1 MLEALIKR
9 HKIILLIF
17 ALLVIFFGWHSRS
30 FEINASTDTLIS
42 ENNLEFIKSQKV
54 NQAFSP
60 EEFLIIAYHPKD
72 GDIFSAK
79 SQANISEISQKIKRL
94 NRVKSVRSVMNVPL
108 LSKASQGLSTE
119 MNPSDFTQENLQLS
133 ASELR
138 RIFKD
143 HPIYDGLLINH
154 EQTASGIQV
163 LFKTS
168 IFLQNIDAD
177 ILAIQSKLLDGPLSN
192 EDKETLNELKA
203 KAAPLEKRLRE
214 TRNKEIEQLRKIT
227 NDYSDEADLYLGGA
241 HVLGYQLINIIQHD
255 LAVFGSAIGLAICLL
270 IFAVFR
276 RISWVI
282 ITITC
287 CASCLFIT
295 IGAFGLIGLK
305 ATVISSNF
313 ISLQLILSLAIVI
326 HLIVQ
331 YREDIQNNPEM
342 SQQELVLLTL
352 KSKIAPCFFA
362 GFTTSFGFASL
373 LLSEIEPVKA
383 FGLMMIIA
391 MAVSILCT
399 LLLFPALLLLFSR
412 EESPSNN
419 FILLKPVHWVQR
431 TCIRNSSAIMAFS
444 AVFFIASIFGSLRLD
459 VENSFINYF
468 ASDTEVHKEL
478 SFIDKEFG
486 GSTPLDIIYTPPE
499 APTPYNNL
507 VLHARDIH
515 NVQRIQKALGEFE
528 AMGTRLSVFNFT
540 QLAKQI
546 NNNKPL
552 TEYELT
558 AIYWTLDKSIREDL
572 LNSFLIEPPT
582 QLRISARIKDSTK
595 NLDRGAML
603 AEINKKI
610 QDLGIPAENYQLS
623 NLFVLY
629 QAMLEQLFTSQ
640 ILTLGAVFI
649 ALGIAFFL
657 IFKSAKIAVIAIIPN
672 IISAIAILG
681 VMGWCDIPLDF
692 MTMTIA
698 AIAMGIAVDDTI
710 HYIHRYL
717 LELKTNTAE
726 KAVERSHQSV
736 GYALIYTSII
746 IAIGFALLGFS
757 DFVPSVLF
765 GLLTGL
771 AIIIALVADMTL
783 LPVLLHKFVRGN
795 VRDNT
800 TDTPDEVTN

>member
-17 ALLVIFFGWHSRS
+17 ALLVMFFGWHSRS
-30 FEINASTDTLIS
+30 FEINASADTLIS
-42 ENNLEFIKSQKV
+42 EDNIDFIKSQKV

-79 SQANISEISQKIKRL
+79 SQANISEISNKIKRL

-108 LSKASQGLSTE
+108 LSKAGNGLSAD
-119 MNPSDFTQENLQLS
+119 MNPNDFTQDKLQLS
-133 ASELR
+133 ASELSSTL
-138 RIFKD
+138 KG

-154 EQTASGIQV
+154 QQTATGIQV
-163 LFKTS
+163 LFKAN
-168 IFLQNIDAD
+168 IFLKNIDED
-177 ILAIQSKLLDGPLSN
+177 ILSIQSKRLDGPLSK
-192 EDKETLNELKA
+192 EDKEALKQLKS
-203 KAAPLEKRLRE
+203 KAAPLEKKLRE
-214 TRNKEIEQLRKIT
+214 TRNKEIERLREIIQEYR
-227 NDYSDEADLYLGGA
+227 DDADLYLGGV

-255 LAVFGSAIGLAICLL
+255 LTVFGSAIGLAICVL
-270 IFAVFR
+270 IFAAFR

-282 ITITC
+282 ITVVC
-287 CASCLFIT
+287 CTSSLFIT

-331 YREDIQNNPEM
+331 YREELQNNPKM
-342 SQQELVLLTL
+342 SQRELVLLTL

-362 GFTTSFGFASL
+362 GFTTSLGFASL

-383 FGLMMIIA
+383 FGLMMIVA
-391 MAVSILCT
+391 MAVTILCT
-399 LLLFPALLLLFSR
+399 LLLFPAILLLFSR
-412 EESPSNN
+412 EKSPKNN
-419 FILLKPVHWVQR
+419 TILLKLVHWIQQS
-431 TCIRNSSAIMAFS
+431 CIRNGSAIMAFS
-444 AVFFIASIFGSLRLD
+444 AVFFIASVFGSLRLD

-468 ASDTEVHKEL
+468 TSDTEVHKEL

-582 QLRISARIKDSTK
+582 QLRISARIKDSTE

-603 AEINKKI
+603 AEIHEKI
-610 QDLGIPAENYQLS
+610 QALGISADDYQLS

-657 IFKSAKIAVIAIIPN
+657 IFKSAKIAVIAIVPN

-681 VMGWCDIPLDF
+681 FMGWLQIPLDF

-710 HYIHRYL
+710 HYVHRYL
-717 LELKTNTAE
+717 LELKTNTPDN
-726 KAVERSHQSV
+726 AVKHSHHSV

-771 AIIIALVADMTL
+771 AIIIALVTDLTL

-795 VRDNT
+795 THNNAVASD
-800 TDTPDEVTN
+800 DVAK